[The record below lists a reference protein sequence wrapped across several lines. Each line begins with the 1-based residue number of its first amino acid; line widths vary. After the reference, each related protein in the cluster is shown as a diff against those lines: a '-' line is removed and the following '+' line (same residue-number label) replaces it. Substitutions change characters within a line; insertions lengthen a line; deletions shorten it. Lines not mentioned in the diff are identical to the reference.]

1 MENKKLL
8 YLNRILAFIAFL
20 FAFGRLCYELGSNK
34 EVATFSLMF
43 ILAAFFLL
51 LLIIS
56 LVSTDTVVCPA
67 VAYSKKPYIIAA
79 CISIGFIILMGI
91 IYLITIL
98 SSNTPITTILTPL
111 DIIYTCTITL
121 ISLAIGI
128 IYLLLALKFKEE

>member
-1 MENKKLL
+1 MKNKKLL

-34 EVATFSLMF
+34 ELDTVPMMF
-43 ILAAFFLL
+43 ILAAFYLL

-56 LVSTDTVVCPA
+56 HWLVGA

>member
-1 MENKKLL
+1 MKNKKLL

-34 EVATFSLMF
+34 ELDTFPMMF
-43 ILAAFFLL
+43 ILAAFYLL

-56 LVSTDTVVCPA
+56 HWLVGAVV
-67 VAYSKKPYIIAA
+67 YSKKPYIIAA

-111 DIIYTCTITL
+111 DIIYTCAITL

>member
-1 MENKKLL
+1 MKNKKLL

-34 EVATFSLMF
+34 ELDTFPMMF
-43 ILAAFFLL
+43 ILAAFYLL

-56 LVSTDTVVCPA
+56 HWLVCA

>member
-1 MENKKLL
+1 MKNKKLL

-20 FAFGRLCYELGSNK
+20 FAFGRLCYELGSNQ
-34 EVATFSLMF
+34 ELDTFPMMF
-43 ILAAFFLL
+43 ILAAFYLL

-56 LVSTDTVVCPA
+56 HWLVCA

-98 SSNTPITTILTPL
+98 SSNTPITTILTTL

>member
-34 EVATFSLMF
+34 ELDTFPMMF
-43 ILAAFFLL
+43 ILAAFYLL
-51 LLIIS
+51 FLIIS
-56 LVSTDTVVCPA
+56 HWLVGA

>member
-1 MENKKLL
+1 MKNKKLL

-34 EVATFSLMF
+34 ELDTFPMMF
-43 ILAAFFLL
+43 ILAAFYLL

-56 LVSTDTVVCPA
+56 HWLVDA

>member
-1 MENKKLL
+1 MKNKKLL

-34 EVATFSLMF
+34 ELDTFPMMF
-43 ILAAFFLL
+43 ILAAFYLL

-56 LVSTDTVVCPA
+56 HWLVGA

-121 ISLAIGI
+121 ISIAIGI

>member
-1 MENKKLL
+1 MKNKILL

-34 EVATFSLMF
+34 EVDTFPLMF
-43 ILAAFFLL
+43 ILAAFYLL

-56 LVSTDTVVCPA
+56 HRLVGT
-67 VAYSKKPYIIAA
+67 VAYSKKPYIITA
-79 CISIGFIILMGI
+79 CISIGFIVLMGI

-98 SSNTPITTILTPL
+98 SADKPITVMVTLLDTI
-111 DIIYTCTITL
+111 YSCTITL

-128 IYLLLALKFKEE
+128 IYLLLAFKFKED

>member
-1 MENKKLL
+1 MKNKKLL

-34 EVATFSLMF
+34 ELDTFPMMF
-43 ILAAFFLL
+43 ILAAFYLL

-56 LVSTDTVVCPA
+56 HWLVGAVV
-67 VAYSKKPYIIAA
+67 YSKKPYIIAA

>member
-1 MENKKLL
+1 MKNKKLL

-34 EVATFSLMF
+34 ELDTFPMMF
-43 ILAAFFLL
+43 ILAAFYLL

-56 LVSTDTVVCPA
+56 HWLVGA

-98 SSNTPITTILTPL
+98 SADKPITVILTPL
-111 DIIYTCTITL
+111 DIIYTCAITL

>member
-1 MENKKLL
+1 MKNKKLL

-34 EVATFSLMF
+34 ELDTFPMMF
-43 ILAAFFLL
+43 ILAAFYLL

-56 LVSTDTVVCPA
+56 HWLVGA

-111 DIIYTCTITL
+111 DVIYTCAITP

>member
-1 MENKKLL
+1 MKNKKLL

-34 EVATFSLMF
+34 ELDTFPMMF
-43 ILAAFFLL
+43 ILAAFYLL

-56 LVSTDTVVCPA
+56 HWLVGA

-98 SSNTPITTILTPL
+98 SSNTPITTILTSL